1 MKRIGISLII
11 GIIIGIIG
19 ILSLQSFIR
28 NSCFGMPSNFC
39 QSARMVIPG
48 GIYIP
53 PVERVQALS
62 RLTTTRY
69 NYAQIV
75 TGQREMPAWLAGLYG
90 DGLVMV
96 AVGHID
102 AGIDVSQMSEED
114 IAYDSETNTL
124 SLTLPFPTVQ
134 NCFLDENLSYTV
146 ERNTAFFGQAMTN
159 LEDDVRQYAVR
170 EFRDKAIEE
179 GILDDAKLEAEA
191 VLTEFL
197 GVVSEDVTI
206 SFIFDDPI
214 VDTEHPDSCR

>member
-11 GIIIGIIG
+11 GIIIGIVG

-28 NSCFGMPSNFC
+28 NSCFGMPSDFC

-53 PVERVQALS
+53 PVERIQALS

-75 TGQREMPAWLAGLYG
+75 TGQREMPAWLGSLYG

-96 AVGHID
+96 AVVHID
-102 AGIDVSQMSEED
+102 AGIDVSQISEED
-114 IAYDSETNTL
+114 IAYDSATNIL
-124 SLTLPFPTVQ
+124 SLTLPSPTVQ

-146 ERNTAFFGQAMTN
+146 ERNTAFFAQAMTN

-170 EFRDKAIEE
+170 EFRDKAVEE
-179 GILDDAKLEAEA
+179 GILEDAKLEAEA
-191 VLTEFL
+191 VLSEFL
-197 GVVSEDVTI
+197 GIVSEDITI
-206 SFIFDDPI
+206 NLIFEEPI
-214 VDTEHPDSCR
+214 LDADFPDSCR